1 MKFTQE
7 QEALTKI
14 AEKLKTKLERLEE
27 TISQREDY
35 VSEKSEKW
43 LESSTG
49 EAYAEKTEQL
59 DDTCSVVQNIID
71 ELEDLASQLEE
82 LQ

>member
-7 QEALTKI
+7 QESISKI
-14 AEKLKTKLERLEE
+14 ADKLKTKLERLEE
-27 TISQREDY
+27 IISEREDY
-35 VSEKSEKW
+35 ASEKSEKW

-49 EAYAEKTEQL
+49 EAYQEKTEQL
-59 DDTCSVVQNIID
+59 DDTCSTVQNIVD